1 MVAQELSPCPRMN
14 PSDDTPPRIE
24 ARALAFSRQDEAIF
38 GPMSLVVRAGEVLLI
53 EGGNGSGKTTL
64 LRVLAGLLEASAGTV
79 TREAQPFGEE
89 PSTPVVFLGHQ
100 GGLKLDLS
108 ARENLGF
115 TKQLTGLRQGSS
127 IAGVLKSVGLEGF
140 EDTPLR
146 FLSAGQK
153 KRAALAAILIAPVS
167 LWLLDEPYANL
178 DREGHRLVDRMLETH
193 IARGGAAVITAHGML
208 DPAVSRLRRQP
219 MECAHG

>member
-1 MVAQELSPCPRMN
+1 MN
-14 PSDDTPPRIE
+14 RSDDAPPRIE
-24 ARALAFSRQDEAIF
+24 ARALGFARQDEPIF
-38 GPMSLVVRAGEVLLI
+38 GPMNLSVRAGEVLLV

-64 LRVLAGLLEASAGTV
+64 LRVLAGLLEASEGSV
-79 TREAQPFGEE
+79 WREGEPAEQQAQLPL
-89 PSTPVVFLGHQ
+89 VFLGHQ

-108 ARENLGF
+108 ARENLRF
-115 TKQLTGLRQGSS
+115 TTRLTGLRQGSS
-127 IAGVLKSVGLEGF
+127 IAGALKSVGLEGF

-153 KRAALAAILIAPVS
+153 KRAALAATLLAPVA

-193 IARGGAAVITAHGML
+193 IARGGSAVITAHGML
-208 DPAVSRLRRQP
+208 DPAVSSLRRQP

>member
-1 MVAQELSPCPRMN
+1 MQ
-14 PSDDTPPRIE
+14 PSDDAPPLIE
-24 ARALAFSRQDEAIF
+24 ARALVLARQDEVIF
-38 GPMSLVVRAGEVLLI
+38 GPMEVSVRAGEVLLI

-64 LRVLAGLLEASAGTV
+64 LRVLAGLLDASEGEV
-79 TREAQPFGEE
+79 WREGRAPDGE
-89 PSTPVVFLGHQ
+89 TPPLVFLGHQ

-108 ARENLGF
+108 ARENLRF
-115 TKQLTGLRQGSS
+115 CVRLTGQRRGSS
-127 IAGVLKSVGLEGF
+127 IAAALHSVGLEGF

-153 KRAALAAILIAPVS
+153 KRAALAATLLAPVA

-178 DREGHRLVDRMLETH
+178 DRDGHRLVDRMLETH
-193 IARGGAAVITAHGML
+193 IARGGGAVITAHGML

-219 MECAHG
+219 MVCAHG

>member
-1 MVAQELSPCPRMN
+1 MN
-14 PSDDTPPRIE
+14 RSDEAPALIE
-24 ARALAFSRQDEAIF
+24 GRALGFARQDEAIF
-38 GPMSLVVRAGEVLLI
+38 GPMDLMVRAGEVLLV

-64 LRVLAGLLEASAGTV
+64 LRVLAGLLDAGAGEV
-79 TREAQPFGEE
+79 WREGRAPDAE
-89 PSTPVVFLGHQ
+89 TPPLVFLGHQ

-108 ARENLGF
+108 ARENLRF
-115 TKQLTGLRQGSS
+115 CVRLTGLRRGSS
-127 IAGVLKSVGLEGF
+127 IAAALHSVGLEGF

-153 KRAALAAILIAPVS
+153 KRAALAATLLAPVA

-178 DREGHRLVDRMLETH
+178 DREGHRLVDRMLESH

-219 MECAHG
+219 MVCAHG